1 MHEGETVLTDASKR
15 QMRTTDYRKDYKLA
29 RTLGQGSFAKVKIGT
44 CHADGTKWAVKI
56 IDRKALSADDAA
68 ALTALAPRVFG
79 FAAETTAAD
88 LAGQSWQHNLRV
100 MYEKKRKQAELY
112 ALFAAVKDNLAAKGA
127 KSDMGLSEDMLDSR
141 YNEAAE
147 KEAE

>member
-56 IDRKALSADDAA
+56 IDRRNLSKDDAD
-68 ALTALAPRVFG
+68 ALGIEV
-79 FAAETTAAD
+79 ETM
-88 LAGQSWQHNLRV
+88 LRV
-100 MYEKKRKQAELY
+100 RHPNIVELMTKVQTQTQAAQWGQQRPPASQPLKQ
-112 ALFAAVKDNLAAKGA
+112 D
-127 KSDMGLSEDMLDSR
+127 EDDDDGDEDL
-141 YNEAAE
+141 
-147 KEAE
+147 